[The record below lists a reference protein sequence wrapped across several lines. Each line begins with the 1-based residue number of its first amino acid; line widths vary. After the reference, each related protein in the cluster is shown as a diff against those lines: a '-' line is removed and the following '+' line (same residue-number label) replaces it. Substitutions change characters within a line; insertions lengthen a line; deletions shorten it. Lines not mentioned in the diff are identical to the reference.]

1 MTKRI
6 ICSVDGSDAARD
18 VVSVARSLAQALA
31 CHLVLFHAA
40 SRPPP
45 ASRGMMPYAYPYLDE
60 RDREALREDGE
71 QLLER
76 LAHDFRLPASTERR
90 VELGVASTIL
100 PGVAE
105 ELAADLIVVGTRG
118 RGPLAAAILGSV
130 SSAAI
135 SQGHCPVVVVPAGAR
150 LGSGPVVCAADDTHA
165 GRRAARLA
173 WQLGEQLAADL
184 ILAHAVSTAAVPSVA
199 AVPGGQDEVADFDRG
214 QADEVLGALE
224 ADLGPEVDRRVVH
237 GSPAETICRVA
248 DEENAALVVVGTR
261 RHGAIR
267 SALGGSV
274 SRELI
279 AISSRPVVVVGPS

>member
-6 ICSVDGSDAARD
+6 ICSVDGSDAALD

-71 QLLER
+71 RLLER
-76 LAHDFRLPASTERR
+76 VAHEFPLPAATERR

-118 RGPLAAAILGSV
+118 RGRLAAAILGSV

-135 SQGHCPVVVVPAGAR
+135 SHGPCPVVVVPAGAG
-150 LGSGPVVCAADDTHA
+150 LAYGPVVCAVDETSA
-165 GRRAARLA
+165 GRRATRLA
-173 WQLGEQLAADL
+173 WQFAEQ
-184 ILAHAVSTAAVPSVA
+184 
-199 AVPGGQDEVADFDRG
+199 
-214 QADEVLGALE
+214 LE
-224 ADLGPEVDRRVVH
+224 ADLVLAHATAESLGAPAFEDFRSDVDRRVLH
-237 GSPAETICRVA
+237 GTSAEAICRLA
-248 DEENAALVVVGTR
+248 DEENAALVVVGMR
-261 RHGAIR
+261 RRGAIR
-267 SALGGSV
+267 AALGGSV

-279 AISSRPVVVVGPS
+279 AISSRPVVVVGPL